1 MSHPPFLIVGQ
12 GLAGSLVA
20 LSLLDRGAAV
30 TVVDDGAADAPS
42 RVTPGLATPIA
53 GPRLTFPP
61 SGAETAAGSWRRYRS
76 LERRFGQRL
85 LQSHDILHMAGGR
98 EELRQF
104 QKRSLDPT
112 FSHWLG
118 RQFSPGDHDGVLADP
133 WGGFEIRGG
142 QVNVPALLGHAAEL
156 LREADALHPGV
167 VATDELQPDA
177 DGVTWQGQ
185 RYREVIFCDGPAGST
200 NPWLAGVG
208 LQRVPG
214 EVLTVRPAQPI
225 PSHIYHG
232 RAGYLAPQPGQ
243 HGVFRLGATYGT
255 PDTPAAPT
263 EAGRQALLTQLPRLL
278 SRPPRM
284 EVIDHRAGTRPAT
297 PQRCPVLGRIPGRPA
312 AVLNGLGARAMLQAP
327 YLAERLVE
335 HLLDDAPLPEGC
347 LAPARPE

>member
-1 MSHPPFLIVGQ
+1 MSQPPFLIVGQ

-20 LSLLDRGAAV
+20 LSLLERGAAV
-30 TVVDDGAADAPS
+30 TVVDDGKTDAPS

-76 LERRFGQRL
+76 LERCFGQRL

-104 QKRSLDPT
+104 QKRSLDPA
-112 FSHWLG
+112 FARWLG

-142 QVNVPALLGHAAEL
+142 QVNVPALLGHVADY
-156 LREADALHPGV
+156 LRDRDSLRDGMVTTEALR
-167 VATDELQPDA
+167 TDA

-185 RYREVIFCDGPAGST
+185 RYREVVFCDGPSGSD

-208 LQRVPG
+208 LQCVPG
-214 EVLTVRPAQPI
+214 EVLTVRPTHPI
-225 PSHIYHG
+225 PNHIYHG

-243 HGVFRLGATYGT
+243 RGVFRLGATYGK
-255 PDTPAAPT
+255 PDTPAAAT
-263 EAGRQALLTQLPRLL
+263 ESGRETLLGQLPRLL

-284 EVIDHRAGTRPAT
+284 EVVEHRAGTRPAT

-327 YLAERLVE
+327 YLAERLAE
-335 HLLDDAPLPEGC
+335 HLLEDAPLPEGC